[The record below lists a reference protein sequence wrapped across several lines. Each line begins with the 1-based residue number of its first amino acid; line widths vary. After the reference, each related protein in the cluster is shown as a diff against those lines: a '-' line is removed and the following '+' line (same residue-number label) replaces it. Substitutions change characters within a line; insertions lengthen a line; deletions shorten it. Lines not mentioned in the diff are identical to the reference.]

1 MSHQLITRLTFDL
14 TSTAITADAKAELF
28 AKYQESLR
36 PPTAPESD
44 VDEGFEDDFPDEF
57 PFWYGGSSGVQR
69 IERRDTPGGLSS
81 ASDDDETNVSGDTDA
96 ATLLNERRE
105 TYRDHDSVLH
115 YFIATNQSER
125 MLDEYLDGII
135 HAFLN
140 EPAPVFAANHET
152 PESLQAKFGKF
163 SVPNRRPSTGDGSSV
178 ETYLQQVKT
187 NVIDKATR
195 VSSPK
200 MIGHM
205 TTALPYFHRPLARL
219 LAALNQ
225 NVVKIETAS
234 TMTYLERQTIS
245 MLHREFFSFDDD
257 FYSTY
262 MHHPEHSLGVFTSGG
277 TIANVTAMWSAR
289 NRALRARP
297 EEGFKGVER
306 EGLFKALKFYG
317 YEGAV
322 IVGSRLMHYSFKKAA
337 DLLGLGDDGL
347 VLIPTDENFG
357 MRMDLLKE
365 KVDKLIANK
374 ILVVAIVGIA
384 GTTETGSIDPLLP
397 ISTYAHTHKI
407 HFHVDAAW
415 GGPLIFSL
423 EHRSKLT
430 GIENADTITVDGHKQ
445 LYTPMG
451 LGLLLMRD
459 PSLSHH
465 IRKTA
470 NYIIRNGSVDLGRY
484 TLEGSRPAT
493 SLHLHASLVLLGRDG
508 LGALVTRSATLVRQL
523 AARIEGFPGRCF
535 QCLHEPATNIL
546 LYRYVPAELRNRVFN
561 VDGVED
567 LTEEERGKIDEA
579 TRRVQSRL
587 ASKGVTEGEEKDA
600 GGKKAGAE
608 SPGFVSRTRVMFR
621 GREVDAFRVVIANPL
636 TRWEDVESVLREQVE
651 IGAEVEEEMKREEVR
666 RWDGWPFDM

>member
-1 MSHQLITRLTFDL
+1 MSSSPPIPV
-14 TSTAITADAKAELF
+14 DAPSASHPIAGKDTLLDKF
-28 AKYQESLR
+28 QDRLR
-36 PPTAPESD
+36 PPHTPDSD

-57 PFWYGGSSGVQR
+57 PFWYGGASGVQR
-69 IERRDTPGGLSS
+69 IERRDTPGLST
-81 ASDDDETNVSGDTDA
+81 ASDDETDVSGETDA
-96 ATLLNERRE
+96 ETLLNERRE

-115 YFIATNQSER
+115 YFIATHQSEK

-140 EPAPVFAANHET
+140 EPAPVFAAHAET
-152 PESLQAKFGKF
+152 PETLQAKFGK
-163 SVPNRRPSTGDGSSV
+163 SNVPNRRQSVGDGASV
-178 ETYLQQVKT
+178 ETYLQQVKS

-219 LAALNQ
+219 LAAMNQ

-234 TMTYLERQTIS
+234 TMTFLERQTIA
-245 MLHREFFSFDDD
+245 MLHREFYSGDDP
-257 FYSTY
+257 FYETY

-289 NRALRARP
+289 NRALRPRP
-297 EEGFKGVER
+297 EAGFKGVER
-306 EGLFKALKFYG
+306 EGLFRALKHYG

-322 IVGSRLMHYSFKKAA
+322 IVGSKLMHYSFKKAA

-347 VLIPTDENFG
+347 VLIPTDEGFG
-357 MRMDLLKE
+357 MRMDLLRE
-365 KVDKLIANK
+365 KVEELIENR
-374 ILVVAIVGIA
+374 ILVIAIVGVA

-397 ISTYAHTHKI
+397 ISTFARKNSI

-423 EHRSKLT
+423 EHRQKLL

-459 PSLSHH
+459 PNLGNH

-470 NYIIRNGSVDLGRY
+470 NYIIRTGSVDLGRY

-493 SLHLHASLVLLGRDG
+493 SLHLHASLHLLGRDG
-508 LGALVTRSATLVRQL
+508 IGALITRSATLVRQL
-523 AARIEGFPGRCF
+523 AARIQGWPTRAF

-546 LYRYVPAELRNRVFN
+546 LYRFVPSYLRDKVFE
-561 VDGVED
+561 GVGGEV
-567 LTEEERGKIDEA
+567 TEEEDERIGEV
-579 TRRVQSRL
+579 TRR
-587 ASKGVTEGEEKDA
+587 
-600 GGKKAGAE
+600 
-608 SPGFVSRTRVMFR
+608 
-621 GREVDAFRVVIANPL
+621 
-636 TRWEDVESVLREQVE
+636 
-651 IGAEVEEEMKREEVR
+651 
-666 RWDGWPFDM
+666 